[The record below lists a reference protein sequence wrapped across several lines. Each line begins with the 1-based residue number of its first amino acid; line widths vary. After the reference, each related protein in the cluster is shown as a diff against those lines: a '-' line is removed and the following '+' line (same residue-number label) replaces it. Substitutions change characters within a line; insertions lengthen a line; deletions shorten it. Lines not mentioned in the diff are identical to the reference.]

1 MSDNVTD
8 TSWHSAGTNWQAINM
23 ESAYERNKFIIDPLC
38 FDTLLLELHC
48 NCPEL
53 DEAAVIKQFEEDLD
67 SRIEEARLVL
77 SDNLQGIL
85 NKAKKNRKEGF
96 DNA

>member
-1 MSDNVTD
+1 MSN
-8 TSWHSAGTNWQAINM
+8 TSWHSLGTNWQAIDM
-23 ESAYERNKFIIDPLC
+23 ESSYERNYNLIDPLD

-53 DEAAVIKQFEEDLD
+53 DEAAVIKQFEEDLE

>member
-8 TSWHSAGTNWQAINM
+8 TSWHSVGTNWQAINM
-23 ESAYERNKFIIDPLC
+23 EDAYERSHFLIDPLD
-38 FDTLLLELHC
+38 FQTLLLELHC

-53 DEAAVIKQFEEDLD
+53 DEKAVLKQFEEDLQ
-67 SRIEEARLVL
+67 SRIEEARLVIA
-77 SDNLQGIL
+77 DNLQGIL

-96 DNA
+96 DDA